1 MRILL
6 ASLLLFVSPI
16 FAQSEP
22 PAMIIK
28 VIDLHYI
35 QANKLIPQ
43 LTPLVAS
50 GESVGGSGYSLILKV
65 SPDTLTQLRPV
76 IHQLDVAPVVFNV
89 SIRQGSNDDD
99 STGNDTVYSA
109 SSNAQAGNAQSV
121 SVQNG
126 QAAFVATGSERPVI
140 SGVSGGLFP
149 GVSYAPQNEQ
159 QGFFIKP
166 ILQGQKVQVTIR
178 RNRSQANA
186 TDNQASQNQN
196 LDTTT
201 MVPLNQ
207 WVLLGSSG
215 QDNINPQPS
224 SSTYSAGDSFNNQ
237 AALFIRISVVK

>member
-1 MRILL
+1 MKLL
-6 ASLLLFVSPI
+6 IAGLLLFVSHV
-16 FAQSEP
+16 FAENAP

-35 QANKLIPQ
+35 QASQLIPQ
-43 LTPLVAS
+43 LTPLVTS

-99 STGNDTVYSA
+99 STGNDEVYTA
-109 SSNAQAGNAQSV
+109 SSNNEAGNAQSV
-121 SVQNG
+121 SVQSG
-126 QAAFVATGSERPVI
+126 KAAFIATGSERPVI

-149 GVSYAPQNEQ
+149 GVSYAPQDEQ

-166 ILQGQKVQVTIR
+166 VLQGQKVQITLR
-178 RNRSQANA
+178 RTRSQANA
-186 TDNQASQNQN
+186 TNNQASQNQN

-207 WVLLGSSG
+207 WVKLGSAG

-237 AALFIRISVVK
+237 AVLFIRISIVK

>member
-1 MRILL
+1 MRSVMV
-6 ASLLLFVSPI
+6 SLLLFVSQA
-16 FAQSEP
+16 FAQDP
-22 PAMIIK
+22 PSAMIIK
-28 VIDLHYI
+28 VIDLHYV
-35 QANKLIPQ
+35 QASQLIPQ
-43 LTPLVAS
+43 LKPLISQSESIS
-50 GESVGGSGYSLILKV
+50 GNGYSLILKV
-65 SPDTLTQLRPV
+65 LPDTLTQLRPV

-89 SIRQGSNDDD
+89 SIRQGSNDDN
-99 STGNDTVYSA
+99 STGNDAVYTA
-109 SSNAQAGNAQSV
+109 NSNNQAGNAQSV

-126 QAAFVATGSERPVI
+126 KAAFVATGSERPVI

-149 GVSYAPQNEQ
+149 GVSYAEQDEQ

-166 ILQGQKVQVTIR
+166 VLQGQKVQITIR

-201 MVPLNQ
+201 MVPLDQ
-207 WVLLGSSG
+207 WVKLGSAG

-237 AALFIRISVVK
+237 AVLFIRISIIK